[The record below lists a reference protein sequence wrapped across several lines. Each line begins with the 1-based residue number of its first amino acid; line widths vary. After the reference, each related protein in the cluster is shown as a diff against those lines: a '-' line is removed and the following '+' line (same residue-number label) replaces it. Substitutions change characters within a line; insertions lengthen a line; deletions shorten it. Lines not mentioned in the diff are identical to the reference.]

1 MNQLNSIMR
10 RHQNWMKFSA
20 ALIYAIAVAVAMNFF
35 WEPGK
40 IYASGITG
48 FAQLLHTVSVRFL
61 PVHVSISLL
70 IFLLNVPL
78 LILAWFKIG
87 HFFTIFTVV
96 AVISSSLMIKWVPMT
111 PLINNPIICALFGAI
126 INGAGTGLALRSD
139 ISTGGLDIIGIVLN
153 KKTGKSIGTINIIF
167 NTFIILAA
175 AFMYGWPN
183 AFYSAISIFINGRM
197 MDLVYSRQ
205 QKLQVMIVTNQS
217 RRVINTIQQRLRRGI
232 TIVHDAEGAYHHEE
246 KTVLFTVISR
256 YEMHELEEAMHDAD
270 PYAFASITNA
280 VKIIGQFYEKERK

>member
-1 MNQLNSIMR
+1 MEQIDKILQ
-10 RHQNWMKFSA
+10 RHQNWVKFSA

-61 PVHVSISLL
+61 PFHISISAL

-78 LILAWFKIG
+78 AILAWFKIG
-87 HFFTIFTVV
+87 HFFTIFTVI
-96 AVISSSLMIKWVPMT
+96 AVISSSLMIKWIPLN

-167 NTFIILAA
+167 NTFIVLAA

-183 AFYSAISIFINGRM
+183 SFYSAISIFVNGRM
-197 MDLVYSRQ
+197 IDVVYSRQ
-205 QKLQVMIVTNQS
+205 QKLQVMIVTNQAQH
-217 RRVINTIQQRLRRGI
+217 VIDVIQQHLRRGI
-232 TIVHDAEGAYHHEE
+232 TIIHDAEGAYRHET

-256 YEMHELEEAMHDAD
+256 YEMHEFEKAMRTAD
-270 PYAFASITNA
+270 PYAFVSITNA
-280 VKIIGQFYEKERK
+280 VKIIGRFYEKERK